1 MKNLKEKLLVK
12 KEKTQAQRERDERQL
27 GRLQTLMDVM
37 FGVLIIRL
45 FMVLPVPKEVLAG
58 HKDPLI
64 IFGEGQFLMFIIGII
79 LVSIYWFQNNKTN
92 GNLIATDGKH
102 SFISIL
108 QMLFLLL
115 YFYSIGLDFATESDT
130 LALFMQSVTLAL
142 AGFCCVGG
150 WVYATKHA
158 ELVSE
163 AVTAEETVE
172 IRNSVLT
179 EPLAAV
185 ITIPFAFIGVLAWNL
200 AWLSVLVIGAFLKR
214 RANKGA
220 LIIENDEQ

>member
-1 MKNLKEKLLVK
+1 MKNLKDKILEK

-27 GRLQTLMDVM
+27 RRLQTLMDVI

-45 FMVLPVPKEVLAG
+45 FMVLPVPEEVLAG
-58 HKDPLI
+58 NKDPLS
-64 IFGEGQFLMFIIGII
+64 IFGEGKFIMFIIGII
-79 LVSIYWFQNNKTN
+79 LVSIYWFQSNKTN

-102 SFISIL
+102 SFLSIL

-115 YFYSIGLDFATESDT
+115 YFYSIGLDMATESDV

-142 AGFCCVGG
+142 AGFCGVAA
-150 WVYATKHA
+150 WLYATKNA
-158 ELVSE
+158 EIVSE
-163 AVTAEETVE
+163 AVTAREAVE

-185 ITIPFAFIGVLAWNL
+185 ITIPFAFVGVLAWNL
-200 AWLSVLVIGAFLKR
+200 AWLSALVIGSFLKK
-214 RANKGA
+214 RAKKN
-220 LIIENDEQ
+220 E

>member
-1 MKNLKEKLLVK
+1 MKNLKDKMLAK

-27 GRLQTLMDVM
+27 RRLQTLMDVI

-45 FMVLPVPKEVLAG
+45 FMILPRPMEVLAG
-58 HKDPLI
+58 NKDPLI

-79 LVSIYWFQNNKTN
+79 LVSIYWFQSNKTN

-115 YFYSIGLDFATESDT
+115 YFYSIGLDMATESDV

-142 AGFCCVGG
+142 AGFCGVGG
-150 WVYATKHA
+150 WIYATRHA

-163 AVTAEETVE
+163 AVTPEEAIE

-185 ITIPFAFIGVLAWNL
+185 ITIPFAFVGVLAWNL
-200 AWLSVLVIGAFLKR
+200 AWLSVLVIGSFLKKP
-214 RANKGA
+214 AIKGT
-220 LIIENDEQ
+220 LTTEKN

>member
-1 MKNLKEKLLVK
+1 MNK
-12 KEKTQAQRERDERQL
+12 KEKTRAQKERDERQL
-27 GRLQTLMDVM
+27 RRLQTLMDVI
-37 FGVLIIRL
+37 FGVLIIQL
-45 FMVLPVPKEVLAG
+45 FMILPHPAEVLAG
-58 HKDPLI
+58 NKDPLI
-64 IFGEGQFLMFIIGII
+64 IFGEGHFLMFIIGII
-79 LVSIYWFQNNKTN
+79 LVSIYWFQSNKTN

-115 YFYSIGLDFATESDT
+115 YFYSIRLDMATHSDV

-142 AGFCCVGG
+142 AGFCGVAG
-150 WVYATKHA
+150 WIYATQHA

-163 AVTAEETVE
+163 AVTAREAVE

-185 ITIPFAFIGVLAWNL
+185 ITIPFAFVGVLAWNL
-200 AWLSVLVIGAFLKR
+200 AWLSALVIGSFLKK
-214 RANKGA
+214 RAKKN
-220 LIIENDEQ
+220 E